1 MSTRNELPTL
11 SIVMIVKN
19 EAHQIERTLKKLD
32 WADEIVVID
41 AFSTDG
47 TMDVCRKYAS
57 RIYQLPWEG
66 FSKQRQRSIDFAK
79 DQWIFSID
87 ADEIVS
93 DELRREILMTIQ
105 NTEKSGFW
113 VPRQTFYL
121 GRWINHSGWFPD
133 YQMRLFKRNAA
144 FIEQRAVHEGFSVRG
159 DTGKLSG
166 VLYHYPYQTLSHHL
180 EKINDYTTLAVEEKI
195 QQRNGKPVHWYHLV
209 FNPLSTF
216 LRMFFVNKGYK
227 DGFQGFILALF
238 SAFYTQALY
247 AKVWEQLKNHNDFE
261 Q

>member
-1 MSTRNELPTL
+1 
-11 SIVMIVKN
+11 MIVKD
-19 EAHQIERTLKKLD
+19 EAHQIERTLKSIQ
-32 WADEIVVID
+32 WADEIVIID

-47 TMDVCRKYAS
+47 TVDICRKYAS

-66 FSKQRQRSIDFAK
+66 YFKQRQRTIDYAK
-79 DQWIFSID
+79 GPWIFSID
-87 ADEIVS
+87 ADEVVS
-93 DELRREILMTIQ
+93 DELRKEILMTIT

-113 VPRQTFYL
+113 VPRKTFYL
-121 GRWINHSGWFPD
+121 ERWINHSGWFPE
-133 YQMRLFKRNAA
+133 YQMRLFKKDFA
-144 FIEQRAVHEGFSVRG
+144 FIEQRKVHEGFSVQG

-166 VLYHYPYQTLSHHL
+166 VLYHYPYQTISHHL
-180 EKINDYTTLAVEEKI
+180 EKINHYTTLAVDEKI
-195 QQRNGKPVHWYHLV
+195 QQRSGKPIHWYHLL

-247 AKVWEQLKNHNDFE
+247 AKVWERSKTHMISKDNLKVF
-261 Q
+261 